1 MTTRRE
7 QLLRATSEAADVF
20 GRFPIGNRTSFDIV
34 GAMTELGIPLLFRP
48 LTGLWGASVTVE
60 QGLRGVLVTTKL
72 GLAVQ
77 RFTLA
82 HELGHVLLG
91 HQTSFDETIGFA
103 GRFGPKSRPIEEW
116 AADTF
121 ASELLAPR
129 SLMLAASKAHGWT
142 KKALT
147 DPANVYQLALRLGV
161 SFQAACW
168 ALAAHEVV
176 SEATARA
183 LQDKTVKEL
192 KLAIASAELIENS
205 WADVWRLNQ
214 GDSGMMLEAGPD
226 DVFAVHLE
234 DNASAGYL
242 WQLVDTGA
250 NASVVKEES
259 TNVTEYGADAPRI
272 VFLRFNSPGL
282 HRLVF
287 EHRRPWNKQRLAH
300 IDIAVDNYGK
310 EVGGFARRFRD
321 RVLAAAVAA

>member
-7 QLLRATSEAADVF
+7 QLLRATGEAADVF
-20 GRFPIGNRTSFDIV
+20 DRFPVGSRTSFDIV
-34 GAMTELGIPLLFRP
+34 GATTELGIPLLFRP
-48 LTGLWGASVTVE
+48 LAGLWGASITVE
-60 QGLRGVLVTTKL
+60 QGRGVLVTTKL

-91 HQTSFDETIGFA
+91 HKTSFDETIGFA

-142 KKALT
+142 KQALT

-168 ALAAHEVV
+168 ALAAQGVI

-192 KLAIASAELIENS
+192 KLALASAKLIDNS
-205 WADVWRLNQ
+205 WADVWRLDQ
-214 GDSGMMLEAGPD
+214 GDSGTMLEGGPD
-226 DVFAVHLE
+226 DVFALHLE

-242 WQLVDTGA
+242 WQLVDIGSS
-250 NASVVKEES
+250 ASVVDERP
-259 TNVTEYGADAPRI
+259 TDVTAYGAGAARV
-272 VFLRFNSPGL
+272 VFLRFSSPGV
-282 HRLVF
+282 HRLAF
-287 EHRRPWNKQRLAH
+287 EHRRPWNKQSLAH

-321 RVLAAAVAA
+321 QALAAAVGA